1 MKMREITPY
10 TMAVISDK
18 DANGKYVSRILE
30 DEVEY
35 VMEGKPTK
43 VIEYA
48 CAYFG
53 ADLKGRQNGI
63 KSITGITHKTPIPV
77 DPMNRM
83 YFFPTKSPSN
93 ESCSW
98 ISHSHID
105 DIRKIDSKTSQI
117 LFKNGRVI
125 NVNVSHGILINQIH
139 RTAQIRYLIDER
151 SNVFENKNE

>member
-18 DANGKYVSRILE
+18 DENGKYVSRVLE

-35 VMEGKPTK
+35 VLEGKPTK

-53 ADLKGRQNGI
+53 SDLKGRQNGI
-63 KSITGITHKTPIPV
+63 KSISGITHKTPIPV
-77 DPMNRM
+77 DPRNRM
-83 YFFPTKSPSN
+83 YFFPTKSPSH

-105 DIRKIDSKTSQI
+105 EVKKIDSTSTQI
-117 LFKNGRVI
+117 LFKNGKTI
-125 NVNVSHGILINQIH
+125 NVEVSHGIVINQMQ
-139 RTAQIRYLIDER
+139 RTAQIRFLIDER
-151 SNVFENKNE
+151 STAFIDK

>member
-18 DANGKYVSRILE
+18 DENGKYVSRVLE

-35 VMEGKPTK
+35 VLEGRPTK

-53 ADLKGRQNGI
+53 SDLKGRQNGI
-63 KSITGITHKTPIPV
+63 KSISGITHKTPIPV
-77 DPMNRM
+77 DPRNRM
-83 YFFPTKSPSN
+83 YFFPTKSPSH

-105 DIRKIDSKTSQI
+105 EVEKIDSKSTRI
-117 LFKNGRVI
+117 LFKNGRTIDVE
-125 NVNVSHGILINQIH
+125 VSHGIVINQIQ
-139 RTAQIRYLIDER
+139 RTAQIRFLIDER
-151 SNVFENKNE
+151 SSAFDYN